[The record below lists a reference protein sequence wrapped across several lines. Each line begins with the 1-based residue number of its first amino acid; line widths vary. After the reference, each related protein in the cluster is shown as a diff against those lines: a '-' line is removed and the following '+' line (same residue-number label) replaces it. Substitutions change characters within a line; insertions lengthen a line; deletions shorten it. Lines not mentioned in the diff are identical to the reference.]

1 MKKQEMVLWVIVIV
15 CLMLSMNNFW
25 ANKRQDGLISQSLE
39 LQAGLVKND
48 TDFLKVLES
57 WNLKLFIKS
66 SK

>member
-48 TDFLKVLES
+48 TDFLKIL
-57 WNLKLFIKS
+57 
-66 SK
+66 

>member
-1 MKKQEMVLWVIVIV
+1 MDKQVIALWGIVIV
-15 CLMLSMNNFW
+15 CLMLSITNFW

-39 LQAGLVKND
+39 LQVGLVKND

-57 WNLKLFIKS
+57 WDLKLF